1 MGFSHTVAPFIAY
14 LFTSSR
20 ISTVSFRLL
29 DSFQVLRVHI
39 FDKSSFL
46 KFHDEVTVTFMP
58 VFSTTISASLDENFV
73 TLRLFK

>member
-1 MGFSHTVAPFIAY
+1 MGFSHTLAPFIAY
-14 LFTSSR
+14 FLLYLEYPPYLS
-20 ISTVSFRLL
+20 VLL
-29 DSFQVLRVHI
+29 DLFQVLRIHI

-46 KFHDEVTVTFMP
+46 KFHDEVTMTFML